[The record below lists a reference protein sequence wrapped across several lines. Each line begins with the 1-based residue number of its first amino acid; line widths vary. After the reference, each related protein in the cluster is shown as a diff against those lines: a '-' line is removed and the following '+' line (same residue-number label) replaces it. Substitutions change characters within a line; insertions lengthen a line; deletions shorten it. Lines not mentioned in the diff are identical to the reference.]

1 MKDMYAF
8 LYGKVVA
15 NKMRALEDGLQK
27 IAEKH
32 QDHFVAI
39 RSIYSAEGEHKP
51 ATLAEFVRPRWINL
65 QPTLWIAPT
74 LHPDI
79 AAECQ
84 ACLERIRK

>member
-15 NKMRALEDGLQK
+15 KKMRALEEGLQE
-27 IAEKH
+27 IAQKH
-32 QDHFVAI
+32 QSYFGTI
-39 RSIYSAEGEHKP
+39 RSIYALDGEEKP

-74 LHPDI
+74 LPPDI
-79 AAECQ
+79 AAECL
-84 ACLERIRK
+84 ACLERIRT